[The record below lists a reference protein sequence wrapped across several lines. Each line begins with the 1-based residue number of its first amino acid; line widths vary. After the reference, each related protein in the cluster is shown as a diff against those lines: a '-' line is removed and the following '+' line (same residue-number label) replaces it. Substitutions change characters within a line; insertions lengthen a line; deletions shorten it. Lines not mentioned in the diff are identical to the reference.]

1 VVAAAVGS
9 LVVLLLPV
17 RPPGG
22 LWVVNG
28 LLLAAAAGDWLLAV
42 RPGDLEV
49 ERELPGIVPLGAEA
63 RIAWRVSHR
72 VSRAASGDPAAR
84 GGRAASDDRAAR
96 GGRAARGDR
105 GGRRMRAAWSDRG
118 GRGIRVR
125 LADELAPS
133 LGAVTR
139 RARLVVPARGRALAV
154 TTVRPRRR
162 GRFTPTEMVLRVEG
176 PLGLAARQARRSL
189 PGVLRVY
196 PPFTSR
202 DEAELRVNKA
212 RILEVGLR
220 SAQGRGGGTEFD
232 SLREY
237 AVDDEFRRID
247 WAATARSGKPIV
259 RTYRAERN
267 QTVLLLLDSGRTMA
281 GRVADVPRLDHA
293 MDAVMML
300 TALATR
306 LGDRAGLVAF
316 DREVRAVV
324 GPGHARDQLSRVTEA
339 MYQLQ
344 PLLVESDYRGA
355 FAETLARFRRRAMLV
370 ILTELA
376 EQAVSETLLP
386 ALPLIARDHLVVV
399 ASVADPEV
407 RGWALATPVEPG
419 AAYRKA
425 AAVAALADRRRIVA
439 RLRGLGAVV
448 VDAPPGRLAPDLADA
463 YLRVK
468 ATGRL

>member
-1 VVAAAVGS
+1 
-9 LVVLLLPV
+9 
-17 RPPGG
+17 
-22 LWVVNG
+22 
-28 LLLAAAAGDWLLAV
+28 
-42 RPGDLEV
+42 
-49 ERELPGIVPLGAEA
+49 
-63 RIAWRVSHR
+63 
-72 VSRAASGDPAAR
+72 
-84 GGRAASDDRAAR
+84 
-96 GGRAARGDR
+96 
-105 GGRRMRAAWSDRG
+105 
-118 GRGIRVR
+118 
-125 LADELAPS
+125 
-133 LGAVTR
+133 
-139 RARLVVPARGRALAV
+139 
-154 TTVRPRRR
+154 
-162 GRFTPTEMVLRVEG
+162 VLRVEG
-176 PLGLAARQARRSL
+176 PLGLAARQGRRSL

-196 PPFTSR
+196 PPFHSR

-237 AVDDEFRRID
+237 GVDDEFRRID
-247 WAATARSGKPIV
+247 WAATARSRTTIV

-267 QTVLLLLDSGRTMA
+267 QTVLLLLDAGRTMA
-281 GRVADVPRLDHA
+281 GRVAEVPRLDHA

-339 MYQLQ
+339 MYELE

-370 ILTELA
+370 VLTELA
-376 EQAVSETLLP
+376 EQAVTETLQP

-407 RGWALATPVEPG
+407 RGWARATPTEPG

-425 AAVAALADRRRIVA
+425 AAVAALADRRRTVA

-448 VDAPPGRLAPDLADA
+448 VDAPPGRLAPELADA
-463 YLRVK
+463 YLKVK

>member
-1 VVAAAVGS
+1 VSASPSPGPADRGRRRWGAPVVTWRLVAAAAVGS
-9 LVVLLLPV
+9 LVVLLLPA
-17 RPPGG
+17 PPPLG

-28 LLLAAAAGDWLLAV
+28 VLLAAAVADWLLAV
-42 RPGDLEV
+42 RPADLEV
-49 ERELPGIVPLGAEA
+49 ERELPGIVPLGTEA
-63 RIAWRVSHR
+63 RITWRISHR
-72 VSRAASGDPAAR
+72 PGRDPLLA
-84 GGRAASDDRAAR
+84 GG
-96 GGRAARGDR
+96 GT
-105 GGRRMRAAWSDRG
+105 
-118 GRGIRVR
+118 RVR
-125 LADELAPS
+125 VADELAPS

-139 RARLVVPARGRALAV
+139 RARVVVPPRGRAVAETL
-154 TTVRPRRR
+154 VRPSRR
-162 GRFTPTEMVLRVEG
+162 GRFTPTEVAVRVEG
-176 PLGLAARQARRSL
+176 PLGLAARQGRRRV

-196 PPFTSR
+196 PPFESR

-232 SLREY
+232 SMREY
-237 AVDDEFRRID
+237 GVDDEFRRID
-247 WAATARSGKPIV
+247 WAATARSGKTIV

-293 MDAVMML
+293 MDAVMLL
-300 TALATR
+300 TSLATR

-355 FAETLARFRRRAMLV
+355 FAETLTRFRRRAMLV
-370 ILTELA
+370 VLTELA
-376 EQAVSETLLP
+376 EQAVAETLLP
-386 ALPLIARDHLVVV
+386 ALPLIARDHLVVL

-407 RGWALATPVEPG
+407 RGWALATPVEPA

-425 AAVAALADRRRIVA
+425 AAVAALADRRRTVA

>member
-1 VVAAAVGS
+1 MTAAGPGPGGGRSGWPVPTWRLVVAAAVGS
-9 LVVLLLPV
+9 LVVLVLPV
-17 RPPGG
+17 RPPSG

-28 LLLAAAAGDWLLAV
+28 VLLVAAVVDWVLAV
-42 RPGDLEV
+42 RPGELEV

-63 RIAWRVSHR
+63 RVVWRVSHR
-72 VSRAASGDPAAR
+72 
-84 GGRAASDDRAAR
+84 GGRE
-96 GGRAARGDR
+96 
-105 GGRRMRAAWSDRG
+105 GRRA
-118 GRGIRVR
+118 GRGVRVR

-133 LGAVTR
+133 LGAATR
-139 RARLVVPARGRALAV
+139 RARVVVPARGRV
-154 TTVRPRRR
+154 TAATVLRPSRR
-162 GRFTPTEMVLRVEG
+162 GRFTPSEIVLRVEG
-176 PLGLAARQARRSL
+176 PLGLMARQGRRRV

-196 PPFTSR
+196 PPFDSR

-232 SLREY
+232 SMREY
-237 AVDDEFRRID
+237 GVDDEFRRID

-281 GRVADVPRLDHA
+281 GRVAEVPRLDHA

-300 TALATR
+300 TSLATR

-370 ILTELA
+370 VLTELA
-376 EQAVSETLLP
+376 EQAVAETLLP

-425 AAVAALADRRRIVA
+425 AAVAALADRRRTVA

>member
-1 VVAAAVGS
+1 VPVPTWRLAVAAAVGS

-17 RPPGG
+17 APPAG
-22 LWVVNG
+22 LWLVNG
-28 LLLAAAAGDWLLAV
+28 ALLLVAAADWWLAT

-49 ERELPGIVPLGAEA
+49 ERGLPGIVPLGAEA
-63 RIAWRVSHR
+63 RVTWQVAN
-72 VSRAASGDPAAR
+72 R
-84 GGRAASDDRAAR
+84 GGPRRGPPGNPRGVPRRIGRRIGRAA
-96 GGRAARGDR
+96 
-105 GGRRMRAAWSDRG
+105 
-118 GRGIRVR
+118 RVR

-133 LGAVTR
+133 LGAATR
-139 RARLVVPARGRALAV
+139 RARLVVPPRGRAAAA
-154 TTVRPRRR
+154 TTIRPRRR
-162 GRFTPTEMVLRVEG
+162 GRFTPTELVLRVEG
-176 PLGLAARQARRSL
+176 PLGLVARQGRRRL

-196 PPFTSR
+196 PPFHSR

-237 AVDDEFRRID
+237 GVDDEFRRID
-247 WAATARSGKPIV
+247 WAATARSRSTIV

-267 QTVLLLLDSGRTMA
+267 QTVLLLLDAGRTMA
-281 GRVADVPRLDHA
+281 GRVAEVPRLDHA

-324 GPGHARDQLSRVTEA
+324 SPGHARDQLSRVTEA
-339 MYQLQ
+339 MYQLE
-344 PLLVESDYRGA
+344 PLLVEADYRGA

-370 ILTELA
+370 VLTELV
-376 EQAVSETLLP
+376 EQAVTETLLP

-407 RGWALATPVEPG
+407 RGWARATPVEPG
-419 AAYRKA
+419 TAYRKA
-425 AAVAALADRRRIVA
+425 AAVAALADRRRTVA

-448 VDAPPGRLAPDLADA
+448 VDAPPGRLAPELADA